1 MRGNYQV
8 RFCGG
13 RGAAMLFSPTQ
24 QHYRGLGGVAF
35 IGKPKQHTVTIN
47 RLIDGEYQA
56 QGYQG
61 EATIS
66 SLTFPQLELAIA
78 QIVAM
83 TED

>member
-1 MRGNYQV
+1 
-8 RFCGG
+8 
-13 RGAAMLFSPTQ
+13 MLFSPTQ